1 MKKLFGVFMSRAT
14 DIIDEELLDDDM
26 DTLKDEVFSQLSA
39 TLIEEKRLI
48 KRFYDFCD
56 EYNNFEF
63 DEMGLNMDEA
73 DDILRKTNKI
83 RDLFL
88 SNIEEKL
95 LFIFNNV
102 ESNTLTR
109 IITLDLDTKENNFKV
124 VIEVMSDSFNLEL
137 QERFNVAK

>member
-1 MKKLFGVFMSRAT
+1 MSRST
-14 DIIDEELLDDDM
+14 EIVDEELIDDI
-26 DTLKDEVFSQLSA
+26 DTLKEEVFSQLSA
-39 TLIEEKRLI
+39 SLIEEKRLL

-63 DEMGLNMDEA
+63 DEMGINMDES
-73 DDILRKTNKI
+73 DDVLRKTNKI

-95 LFIFNNV
+95 LYIFNNV

-109 IITLDLDTKENNFKV
+109 TITLDLDTKEDSFKV
-124 VIEVMSDSFNLEL
+124 IIEVMSDSFNLEL
-137 QERFNVAK
+137 QEGFKVAK

>member
-1 MKKLFGVFMSRAT
+1 MSRST
-14 DIIDEELLDDDM
+14 EIVDEELVDDI
-26 DTLKDEVFSQLSA
+26 DTLKEEVFSQLSA
-39 TLIEEKRLI
+39 SLIEEKRLL

-63 DEMGLNMDEA
+63 DEMGINMDES
-73 DDILRKTNKI
+73 DDVLRKTNKI

-95 LFIFNNV
+95 LYIFNNV

-109 IITLDLDTKENNFKV
+109 TITLDLDTKEDSFKV
-124 VIEVMSDSFNLEL
+124 IIEVMSDSFNLEL
-137 QERFNVAK
+137 QEGFKVAK